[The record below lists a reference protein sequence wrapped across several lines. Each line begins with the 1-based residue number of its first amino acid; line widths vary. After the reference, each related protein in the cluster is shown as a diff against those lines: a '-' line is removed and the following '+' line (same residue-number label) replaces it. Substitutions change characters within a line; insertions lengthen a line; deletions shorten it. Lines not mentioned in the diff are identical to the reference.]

1 MLLIIVGVIKE
12 AAQPGKR
19 WAHWQQENLTQQE
32 DRHLLIIQSPY
43 RALVRPLLAYIDTV
57 HERHPNVTLSV
68 VLPDYVI
75 VHWWEYLLH
84 NQTIFRL
91 KAALRLR
98 PGIVV
103 IDVPQHLEHERRP
116 AYGGQ

>member
-1 MLLIIVGVIKE
+1 MEKSWD
-12 AAQPGKR
+12 Q
-19 WAHWQQENLTQQE
+19 WQQENLTQQE
-32 DRHLLIIQSPY
+32 DTHLLIIQSPY
-43 RALVRPLLAYIDTV
+43 RALVPPLLAYIDTV

-84 NQTIFRL
+84 NVTTLRL

-103 IDVPQHLEHERRP
+103 IDVPQHLEHKRRP
-116 AYGGQ
+116 APGGQ

>member
-1 MLLIIVGVIKE
+1 MTR
-12 AAQPGKR
+12 KR
-19 WAHWQQENLTQQE
+19 
-32 DRHLLIIQSPY
+32 
-43 RALVRPLLAYIDTV
+43 VK
-57 HERHPNVTLSV
+57 VTLSV

-84 NQTIFRL
+84 NQTTFRL

-103 IDVPQHLEHERRP
+103 IDVPQHLEHKRRP
-116 AYGGQ
+116 AHGGR